1 LIASGRS
8 ETILPMNI
16 TASAHFCTHEDGL
29 HDVFVGGVSEPKQ
42 CVGSMPEDYIGKS
55 K

>member
-16 TASAHFCTHEDGL
+16 TASAHL
-29 HDVFVGGVSEPKQ
+29 FVSGVSEPKQ